1 MWPDSHDLKTFL
13 TERVQMDI
21 PILDGSLIETA
32 IEELEA
38 MSGWKPFAAT
48 RETVSFDPPGSPA
61 VGALRMGGGSLLAL
75 RGRGILHLHS
85 LTLSGQAKTEG
96 TDFWLQ
102 NVAGSA
108 STVIR
113 FSRPVWGA
121 PQSIVI
127 DATWGR
133 DCEPC
138 ARAKDAVLHLA
149 AGAAIMQSS
158 EQFAGIGSWD
168 EAGVSEK
175 YDSSAIQKAGSRL
188 MDRGR
193 ALAAQLQHPGCW

>member
-21 PILDGSLIETA
+21 PILDDSLIETA
-32 IEELEA
+32 IEEFEA
-38 MSGWKPFAAT
+38 MSGWKPFSAT

-61 VGALRMGGGSLLAL
+61 IGALRMGGGCILAL
-75 RGRGILHLHS
+75 RGRGILHLYS
-85 LTLSGQAKTEG
+85 LSVSGEEKTQD

-102 NVAGSA
+102 TKAGSA
-108 STVIR
+108 FTTVR
-113 FSRPVWGA
+113 FLRPVWGT

-133 DCEPC
+133 DCEVC
-138 ARAKDAVLHLA
+138 ARARDAVLHLA
-149 AGAAIMQSS
+149 AGAAIMQAS
-158 EQFAGIGSWD
+158 EQYAGLGSWD

-175 YDSSAIQKAGSRL
+175 YDSGAIQKAGSRL
-188 MDRGR
+188 LDRGR
-193 ALAAQLQHPGCW
+193 TLAAQLQHPGAW